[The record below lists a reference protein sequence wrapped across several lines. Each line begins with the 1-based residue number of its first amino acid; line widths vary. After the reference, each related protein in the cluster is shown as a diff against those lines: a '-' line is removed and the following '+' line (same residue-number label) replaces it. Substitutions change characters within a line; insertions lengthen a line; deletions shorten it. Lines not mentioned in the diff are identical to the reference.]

1 MANSYS
7 QIYIQS
13 VFVVKHRKAIISPEW
28 KEELCRVIGNLI
40 NQNNCKSLIVNGV
53 EDHIHC
59 FYILKPSVSV
69 AEVVRNVK
77 SKSSKWINESNLTFG
92 KFEWQA
98 GHGSFSY
105 SDRDVEIIIN
115 YIKKQEEHHRKQS
128 FQEEYKRLLDD
139 LDIEYDDRFMFH
151 EPK

>member
-13 VFVVKHRKAIISPEW
+13 VFVVKHRKALISPEW

-59 FYILKPSVSV
+59 FYILKPSVSL

-77 SKSSKWINESNLTFG
+77 SKSSKWINESDFTLE
-92 KFEWQA
+92 KFEWQS

-105 SDRDVEIIIN
+105 SDRDVDMIIN
-115 YIKKQEEHHRKQS
+115 YIKNQEEHHRKRS
-128 FQEEYKRLLDD
+128 FREEYKALLNE
-139 LDIEYDDRFMFH
+139 LDIEFDDRFIFQ
-151 EPK
+151 EPQ

>member
-13 VFVVKHRKAIISPEW
+13 VFVVKHRKALISPEW

-40 NQNNCKSLIVNGV
+40 NQNNSKSLVVNGV

-59 FYILKPSVSV
+59 LYILKPSISV

-77 SKSSKWINESNLTFG
+77 AKSSKWINESGLTPG
-92 KFEWQA
+92 KFEWQS

-105 SDRDVEIIIN
+105 GDRDVDMIIN
-115 YIKKQEEHHRKQS
+115 YIKNQEEHHRKRS
-128 FQEEYKRLLDD
+128 FQEEYKALLDE
-139 LDIEYDDRFMFH
+139 LDIEYDDRFIFQ
-151 EPK
+151 EPE